1 MSRLLPSKRFS
12 YLLLVLLAGGFVL
25 NYFLQAASFS
35 MNLTGALQW
44 IGRYPWLYGAGSLF
58 IFFILLLSSVIL
70 PNTYA
75 GPAVVSVLCLLLGVA
90 DYQKLVTRGE
100 PLFPWDLMLV
110 KNAGEM
116 SKITKGMISPLAVIA
131 AILVAFG
138 LAYMI
143 RKLPRNRIRLP
154 LRLSLGGISVALSAG
169 FLVLVSGHSSVVTA
183 MNYQNIFWN
192 QKVNYTQNGFIF
204 AFAGNLRQSLLEKP
218 EGYSREAVKA
228 VAAKYLA
235 LPDETAAA
243 SPGEQP
249 NILFMMDEA
258 FFDPTRLPG
267 YTLSEDPLKFIH
279 AAADETPSGYL
290 LSPEFGGNTANVEF
304 EALTGLSMYF
314 LGDGTIPY
322 QQRIVKMS
330 SLPSIVSI
338 LKSRGYQ
345 ALALHPFD
353 ETFYNRNRVYPVL
366 GFDSFISEKDLP
378 EANRLTP
385 DGYISDKAAVQ
396 EAVRELKSASG
407 PAFLHLV
414 TMQNHFPFT
423 KGVNGPN
430 TITVEGGQAEHKDEL
445 ETYVQDTKLTDEALA
460 YLQQEL
466 LTIERPTIA
475 VFWGDHLPA
484 LTAGIYTEADWD
496 QEPRL
501 KHETQL
507 LILANYEIGNEPL
520 GTLSPAFL
528 GPTVFRLSGQPL
540 PAYYKLLEQVQEEI
554 PGLSKNVLVGTGS
567 SGILSELTPGQQELL
582 DDYRLIE
589 YDLLEG
595 EKYAEGLMF

>member
-1 MSRLLPSKRFS
+1 MSRWLPSKRLS
-12 YLLLVLLAGGFVL
+12 YLLLVLLAGGFML
-25 NYFLQAASFS
+25 NLFLQAASLG
-35 MNLTGALQW
+35 MNISDVLQW
-44 IGRYPWLYGAGSLF
+44 TWNNPWLFITGGLF
-58 IFFILLLSSVIL
+58 FFFILLFGSAIL

-75 GPAVVSVLCLLLGVA
+75 GPVVLFLLCLLLGVA
-90 DYQKLVTRGE
+90 DYQKLSTTGE

-116 SKITKGMISPLAVIA
+116 SKITKGMISPLAIGA
-131 AILVAFG
+131 AVLLVAG
-138 LAYMI
+138 LAYVTI
-143 RKLPRNRIRLP
+143 KLPRNKIRLP
-154 LRLSLGGISVALSAG
+154 LRLSLGGISVALAAG
-169 FLVLVSGHSSVVTA
+169 FLVLVSGQSPVVTA

-192 QKVNYTQNGFIF
+192 QKVNYTQNGFLF
-204 AFAGNLRQSLLEKP
+204 AFAGNLRQNLLEKP
-218 EGYSREAVKA
+218 EGYSREAVEA
-228 VAAKYLA
+228 IAAKYSL
-235 LPDETAAA
+235 LPGKPAAA
-243 SPGEQP
+243 SPEEQP

-267 YTLSEDPLKFIH
+267 YTLSEDPLTFIH
-279 AAADETPSGYL
+279 GAADKTPSGYL

-338 LKSRGYQ
+338 LKDRGYQ

-353 ETFYNRNRVYPVL
+353 ETFYNRNHVYPVL
-366 GFDSFISEKDLP
+366 GFDSFTSEKDL
-378 EANRLTP
+378 AHAARLTP

-407 PAFLHLV
+407 PVFLHLV

-423 KGVNGPN
+423 KGLNGPN
-430 TITVEGGQAEHKDEL
+430 TITIQGGEPAQKDEL

-460 YLQQEL
+460 DLQQEL
-466 LTIERPTIA
+466 QAIKRPTVA

-484 LTAGIYTEADWD
+484 LSAGIYTEAGWD
-496 QEPRL
+496 KEPRL
-501 KHETQL
+501 KHETKL
-507 LILANYEIGNEPL
+507 MILANYDIGNEPL

-528 GPTVFRLSGQPL
+528 GPAVFRLSGQTL
-540 PAYYKLLEQVQEEI
+540 PVFYKLLEQVQADL
-554 PGLSKNVLVGTGS
+554 PGLSKNVLIGS
-567 SGILSELTPGQQELL
+567 GDAGILTGLTSGQQELL
-582 DDYRLIE
+582 DDYRMIE

-595 EKYAEGLMF
+595 EQYAEGLMF